1 MIDINISSSDNLVYI
16 DVSGRISHNE
26 TLGFLKKYKQLIKTF
41 KPNKYSLVVTPS
53 TFECEN
59 NNDIKTVCMSFFK
72 TGYKKIYLIDPRDYI
87 MSNLSLGNIE
97 KKLFLRTIKIVN
109 SINEIK

>member
-16 DVSGRISHNE
+16 DVSGHISHNE
-26 TLGFLKKYKQLIKTF
+26 ALEFLKKYKQLIKTF